1 MTRTFRLARHLWAI
15 ALFLAFGVAQAESL
29 VCAEE
34 QRLELVAD
42 HQAELKAPSTDAPAS
57 ETVHCCPCVH
67 TFVSTE
73 RRIAGVVALPS
84 VSSAYLF
91 HPQAP
96 SDLSTAPLLPP
107 PIA

>member
-1 MTRTFRLARHLWAI
+1 MTRTFRLARQLWAI

-29 VCAEE
+29 VCTEE

-42 HQAELKAPSTDAPAS
+42 HQAELKAPSTDAPAPA
-57 ETVHCCPCVH
+57 TARCCPCVH

-73 RRIAGVVALPS
+73 RRTADVIATP
-84 VSSAYLF
+84 VSSAAYLF